1 MKNSKTI
8 ITLKRVITTPSG
20 AGLFLGNDEKTFVIY
35 VDLLM
40 GEQINL
46 ALKKQTQPRPLTF
59 DFVRYVLQSFEIA
72 VKTVVIYKTENGVF
86 YARVVMEQQN
96 TLQHIA
102 EMDIRTSDAILL
114 ALTMNKPIFIADSVF
129 EQIPD
134 ATEILNNF
142 NKLISR

>member
-96 TLQHIA
+96 TLQRIA